1 MENRAAISLV
11 EKYVEAYN
19 AFDIEGM
26 LLLMQEAIVFR
37 NISNGVVNAETKGKE
52 AFRELAGQSQK
63 LFSQRCQTITDYTVK
78 GDRVE
83 VEIDYEGTLAAD
95 LPHGPKAGEKIA
107 LKGKSVF
114 TIEDG
119 KLLVIEDYS

>member
-26 LLLMQEAIVFR
+26 LLLMQEKIVFR
-37 NISNGVVNAETKGKE
+37 NISNGIVNAETEGKD
-52 AFRELAGQSQK
+52 AFRELAGQSKK
-63 LFSQRCQTITDYTVK
+63 LFSQRCQTITDYMVK

>member
-1 MENRAAISLV
+1 MENRAAQSLI

-26 LLLMQEAIVFR
+26 LLLMHEEVVFR
-37 NISNGVVNAETKGKE
+37 NISNGVVNAETEGKD

-63 LFSQRCQTITDYTVK
+63 LFSQRCQTITDYAVI

-83 VEIDYEGTLAAD
+83 VGIDYEGTLAAD

-114 TIEDG
+114 KIEDG
-119 KLLVIEDYS
+119 KLLVIKDYS

>member
-1 MENRAAISLV
+1 MENCPAVNLV

-26 LLLMQEAIVFR
+26 LLLLHEEIVFR

-52 AFRELAGQSQK
+52 AFRELAGQSTK
-63 LFSQRCQTITDYTVK
+63 LFSQRCQTITEVGFQ

-83 VEIDYEGTLAAD
+83 AEIDYEGTLAAD
-95 LPHGPKAGEKIA
+95 MPNGLKAGEKIA

-114 TIEDG
+114 EIKDG
-119 KLLVIEDYS
+119 KLLLIEDYS

>member
-37 NISNGVVNAETKGKE
+37 NISNGVVNAETEGKD
-52 AFRELAGQSQK
+52 AFRELAGQSKK
-63 LFSQRCQTITDYTVK
+63 LFSQRRQTITDYTVK

-114 TIEDG
+114 TIEDS

>member
-1 MENRAAISLV
+1 MEERAVISLV

-26 LLLMQEAIVFR
+26 LLLMQEEIVFR
-37 NISNGVVNAETKGKE
+37 NISNGVVNAVTEGKD
-52 AFRELAGQSQK
+52 AFRQLAGQSK
-63 LFSQRCQTITDYTVK
+63 NLFSQRCQTITDYTVK
-78 GDRVE
+78 DDRVE

-95 LPHGPKAGEKIA
+95 LPNGPRAGEKIS

-114 TIEDG
+114 TFEGG